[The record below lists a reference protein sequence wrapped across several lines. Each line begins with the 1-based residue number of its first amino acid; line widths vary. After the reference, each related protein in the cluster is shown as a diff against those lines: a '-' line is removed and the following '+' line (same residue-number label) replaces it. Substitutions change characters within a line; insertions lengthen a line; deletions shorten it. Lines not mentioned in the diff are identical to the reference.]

1 MTEGS
6 PRGQASSLNPADCLA
21 PRWEPLWTLRP
32 GRLTPRLEFFSL
44 GTTAVS
50 SMRADPSSWVSPR
63 LRRVGVRT
71 GTSPIGHCPMSSPG
85 GNAPLSRV

>member
-6 PRGQASSLNPADCLA
+6 PRGRASSLNPADCLA
-21 PRWEPLWTLRP
+21 PRWQSLWTLRA
-32 GRLTPRLEFFSL
+32 GRLRPRLGLFSL
-44 GTTAVS
+44 GRIAVS

-71 GTSPIGHCPMSSPG
+71 GTSPIGHCPASSPG
-85 GNAPLSRV
+85 GNSPLSRV